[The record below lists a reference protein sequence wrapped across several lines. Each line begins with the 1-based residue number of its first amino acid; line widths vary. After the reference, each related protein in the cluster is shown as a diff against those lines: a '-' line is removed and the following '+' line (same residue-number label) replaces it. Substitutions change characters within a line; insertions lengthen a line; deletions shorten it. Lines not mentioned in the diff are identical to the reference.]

1 MRHVCGKLAPEPVA
15 LLALGHVH
23 KKDHRACHLPGGH
36 NGVREHL
43 PARLVDGK
51 KELCVRAGERRVDRV
66 KNLLLAPRVVEQTPG
81 LQLVP
86 AEDLERAVV
95 ARKHMHLAVDK
106 KKPFA
111 HVFRDRRK
119 LALAQLE
126 LIHLLADGAVL
137 LTELVKKRRELR
149 VAGQR
154 GGVIQMNGVD
164 GLCDAL
170 REPIR
175 QHAAEDENDRRDP

>member
-66 KNLLLAPRVVEQTPG
+66 KNLLLAPRVVEQAPG
-81 LQLVP
+81 LQFVP

-95 ARKHMHLAVDK
+95 AREHMHLTVDK
-106 KKPFA
+106 EKTLA
-111 HVFRDRRK
+111 HVFRDRCK
-119 LALAQLE
+119 FALAQLE
-126 LIHLLADGAVL
+126 LAHLLADGAVL
-137 LTELVKKRRELR
+137 LTELVKKRGKLG
-149 VAGQR
+149 VAWQR
-154 GGVIQMNGVD
+154 RRAVQVNGVD

-170 REPIR
+170 RESVR

>member
-1 MRHVCGKLAPEPVA
+1 MRHVRGKLAAEPVS

-23 KKDHRACHLPGGH
+23 KKNHRARHLSGGH

-51 KELCVRAGERRVDRV
+51 KQLRVRARERRVDRV

-119 LALAQLE
+119 LALAQLK
-126 LIHLLADGAVL
+126 LVHLLADGAVL
-137 LTELVKKRRELR
+137 LAELVKKRGEFG
-149 VAGQR
+149 VAWQR
-154 GGVIQMNGVD
+154 GGVVQMNGVD

-170 REPIR
+170 RESVR

>member
-1 MRHVCGKLAPEPVA
+1 MRHVRGKLAAEPVA

-23 KKDHRACHLPGGH
+23 KEDHRARHLSGGH

-51 KELCVRAGERRVDRV
+51 KQLRVRARERRVDRV
-66 KNLLLAPRVVEQTPG
+66 KNLLFARRVVEQTSG

-86 AEDLERAVV
+86 AEDLERAVI
-95 ARKHMHLAVDK
+95 ARKHVHLAVDK
-106 KKPFA
+106 KKAFA
-111 HVFRDRRK
+111 HVFRDRCK
-119 LALAQLE
+119 FALAQLE

-137 LTELVKKRRELR
+137 LAELVKKRGKLG
-149 VAGQR
+149 VAWQR
-154 GGVIQMNGVD
+154 RRAVQMNGVD

-170 REPIR
+170 REPVR

>member
-1 MRHVCGKLAPEPVA
+1 MAITPQEIAETRGMVA
-15 LLALGHVH
+15 EQNLDIRTITMGISLMGCADENLDRMCTKVY
-23 KKDHRACHLPGGH
+23 
-36 NGVREHL
+36 
-43 PARLVDGK
+43 
-51 KELCVRAGERRVDRV
+51 DRV
-66 KNLLLAPRVVEQTPG
+66 TSTAENLVQT
-81 LQLVP
+81 

-119 LALAQLE
+119 LALAQLK
-126 LIHLLADGAVL
+126 LVHLLADGAVL
-137 LTELVKKRRELR
+137 LAELVKKRGELG
-149 VAGQR
+149 VAWQR
-154 GGVIQMNGVD
+154 GGVVQMNGVD

-170 REPIR
+170 RESVR